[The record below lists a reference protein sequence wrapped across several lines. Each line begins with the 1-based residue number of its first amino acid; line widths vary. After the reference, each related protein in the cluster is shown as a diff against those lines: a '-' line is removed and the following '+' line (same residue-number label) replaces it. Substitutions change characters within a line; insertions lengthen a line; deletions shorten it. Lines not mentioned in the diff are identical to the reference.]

1 MATGSDDFFK
11 SCVNDVCYGRT
22 APIRVGG
29 NGNDDITLHGMSVFC
44 PITTQNQLK
53 ETSLSSCKIDNAN
66 IDLSGHINLDD
77 EGFVYSCRSTDS
89 VNRTNHTYLQS
100 DSFTCTRLVER
111 DAYERNSPKP
121 SETPNVSKS
130 PEPKVSTVTINE
142 NTIISPAPP
151 PSPNID
157 PFSSEIPEVKV
168 NAERISS
175 NKEQIDQNTQIIQE
189 TSKKIS
195 EYISK
200 QNKAPLPRF
209 GFARME

>member
-11 SCVNDVCYGRT
+11 SCVNDICYGRT
-22 APIRVGG
+22 APLRVGG
-29 NGNDDITLHGMSVFC
+29 NGNDDITLHNMSVFC
-44 PITTQNQLK
+44 PITTENQMK
-53 ETSLSSCKIDNAN
+53 ETSLSSCKIDNTN
-66 IDLSGHINLDD
+66 IDLPGHINLDD

-89 VNRTNHTYLQS
+89 INRTNHIYLKN

-121 SETPNVSKS
+121 TETLKGSKS
-130 PEPKVSTVTINE
+130 AEPEVSIVTINE
-142 NTIISPAPP
+142 NKILPEP
-151 PSPNID
+151 PSSNID
-157 PFSSEIPEVKV
+157 PFSSEIPEVKK

-175 NKEQIDQNTQIIQE
+175 NKEQIDQNTQTIQE

-195 EYISK
+195 EYIAK